1 MKKMYEKVV
10 TGNAYEY
17 EKANAHHAVLTQ
29 AKTLAKDMPQ
39 VETEFI
45 SENHCGCCLHYSMAL
60 YKLMKEAGIEAY
72 ISVTLEENPVTKKL
86 TDNHISVCYVK
97 DGERYIADPV
107 ETAKTG
113 KGEYFDIPIE
123 EFAKVNGTI
132 WIYDPYGE
140 YGNELFYDGFL
151 NHPLEIFKG

>member
-72 ISVTLEENPVTKKL
+72 ISVTLEENPVTKIRL
-86 TDNHISVCYVK
+86 TPNGKTLYYQRNLDYNKIS
-97 DGERYIADPV
+97 
-107 ETAKTG
+107 TL
-113 KGEYFDIPIE
+113 
-123 EFAKVNGTI
+123 
-132 WIYDPYGE
+132 
-140 YGNELFYDGFL
+140 EL
-151 NHPLEIFKG
+151 